1 MSEWKTR
8 AAGRTELHVSTWAAY
23 EYAKRQPPGTQVKV
37 YKRGAAGWQLQETIT
52 VQGAPGPSTSLTQ

>member
-23 EYAKRQPPGTQVKV
+23 EHARKQPSGTTVKI
-37 YKRGAAGWQLQETIT
+37 YKRGESGWQLQET
-52 VQGAPGPSTSLTQ
+52 VVAR